1 MSRVHRARL
10 SAVLLTGALLGLA
23 GCASDAESSGSTARD
38 PKLIKAGTLTVCTS
52 LPYEPFE
59 YEKDGKTVGFDID
72 LAAEVA
78 KRLNLQAVYL
88 NEDFDAI
95 ASGELLNDGTC
106 DVAVAGVTITGD
118 RARVIDFSSPY
129 FNAAQ
134 TLVVAESSG
143 ITSLSGL
150 AGQKIAVQ
158 SGTTGETYV
167 TDNAPSDA
175 EIVTFEDPSLMAGAI
190 ESGSV
195 EAAVYD
201 NTVVGDVVAAH
212 PGLVAAADFDTGE
225 QYGML
230 VKKNGN
236 VDLLRTI
243 NDVIA
248 TLKVNG
254 GYDKI
259 YARYFGG
266 QPTA

>member
-23 GCASDAESSGSTARD
+23 GCASDAQSSGSTARD
-38 PKLIKAGTLTVCTS
+38 PQLIKSGTLTVCTS

-78 KRLNLQAVYL
+78 KRLKLQAVYL

-143 ITSLSGL
+143 ISSLSEL
-150 AGQKIAVQ
+150 TGQKIAVQ

-167 TDNAPSDA
+167 TDKAPSAD
-175 EIVTFEDPSLMAGAI
+175 IVTFEDPSLMAGAI
-190 ESGSV
+190 ERGEV

-212 PGLVAAADFDTGE
+212 PDLTVAAEFDTGE
-225 QYGML
+225 QYGMA

-248 TLKVNG
+248 TLKANG

-259 YARYFGG
+259 YSRYFGA
-266 QPTA
+266 QPAA